1 MLSIIVGRDVRDR
14 ASRRASA
21 WVTVAVALV
30 LACPSGGR
38 VARAETPEGE
48 ARHLYQTGL
57 ESYRA
62 GNYDEAIARLR
73 ASYQL
78 VPAPGLLYDLAQAQ
92 RLKGDCATAR
102 TLYREF
108 LDHSPSGP
116 VETLARSHLAEM
128 DKCVAVAGPVP
139 TTASV
144 QASRPATT
152 PTSRGSS
159 SLTARTPSLGPE
171 RDLVSVGGA
180 KLAASVPHRS
190 RLGGRRGALA
200 AGFSA
205 LGLAL
210 ATGYFAWRADQASD
224 KVSNM
229 FLPGQAWSATGMNA
243 EQSGRTD
250 ATLGVVTAVGALVSG
265 GIAAWLATRD

>member
-1 MLSIIVGRDVRDR
+1 MS
-14 ASRRASA
+14 
-21 WVTVAVALV
+21 VAVALAIALA
-30 LACPSGGR
+30 LACPAGGR
-38 VARAETPEGE
+38 LTCAETPEGE

-62 GNYDEAIARLR
+62 GNYDEAIARLK

-92 RLKGDCATAR
+92 RLKGDCARAQ
-102 TLYREF
+102 TLYRQF

-128 DKCVAVAGPVP
+128 DKCVADAAPIP

-144 QASRPATT
+144 PASRPVT
-152 PTSRGSS
+152 PTSIGSS
-159 SLTARTPSLGPE
+159 KLVARTTSLGPE
-171 RDLVSVGGA
+171 QDLVSGTPGRADGV
-180 KLAASVPHRS
+180 KVAAAAPHRS
-190 RLGGRRGALA
+190 RFVGRRGALA
-200 AGFSA
+200 AGFTA
-205 LGLAL
+205 LGLAV

-243 EQSGRTD
+243 EQSGRSSE
-250 ATLGVVTAVGALVSG
+250 TLGIVTAVGALVSG